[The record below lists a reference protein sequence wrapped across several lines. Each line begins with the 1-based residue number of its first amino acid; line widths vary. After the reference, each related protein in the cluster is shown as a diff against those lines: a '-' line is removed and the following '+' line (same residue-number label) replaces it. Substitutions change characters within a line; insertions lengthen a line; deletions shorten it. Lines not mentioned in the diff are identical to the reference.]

1 MAGSSIQIITAAAAV
16 TILLL
21 IAPHTTNAITC
32 SDVTSA
38 VAPCVAYAYSGQG
51 SPSASCC
58 NGVRSLNSKMATG
71 DDRRAVCN
79 CLKNLAKTVSFNAG
93 AVAGLPGK
101 CGVNV
106 PFAISTSADCTKI
119 H

>member
-1 MAGSSIQIITAAAAV
+1 MASSSIHVITAAAAV
-16 TILLL
+16 TFLLL
-21 IAPHTTNAITC
+21 TAPHMTSAITC

-38 VAPCVAYAYSGQG
+38 VAPCSSYAYSGKG

-58 NGVRSLNSKMATG
+58 SGVRSLNSQAATG
-71 DDRRAVCN
+71 DDRRTVCN
-79 CLKNLAKTVSFNAG
+79 CLKNLAKAVSFNAG

-106 PFAISTSADCTKI
+106 PFVISTTTDCSKV